1 MRDIFIKN
9 PVYAITDLT
18 AEDITNMTLAFYSKP
33 ENRYSDSAKLLF
45 PPFNHV
51 ILENCSAKIERIKAK
66 VPFKN
71 YLGGSLKGYG
81 KVVLTSNSEKAYYVK
96 TSDLLDIINQ

>member
-1 MRDIFIKN
+1 MRNIFIKN

-51 ILENCSAKIERIKAK
+51 ILENCSAKVERIRAK
-66 VPFKN
+66 VPFKYN
-71 YLGGSLKGYG
+71 FGSPITGYG
-81 KVVLTSNSEKAYYVK
+81 KVTLVSNPTRTYYVK